1 MEDLERRDG
10 GRTVEKQGGGVG
22 DGLRLS
28 RVVAGIAPLD
38 GEAMHLARRRLDS
51 LTKPRGSLGYLEEI
65 AVRLAGITRDPLP
78 RVDPGVVVVMAG
90 DHGVVEEGVSLYPP
104 EVTRQMVENFL
115 RGGAAVSVLSRL
127 SGVRVR
133 VVDVGVAAELDHP
146 ELVVRKVRPG
156 TANMC
161 RGPAMSREEALLAL
175 EAGME
180 IAEEEISQG
189 ARLIC
194 LGDMGIGNTT
204 PSSAVISC
212 FLGLPPCE
220 VTGRG
225 TGLDG
230 DGWRRKVAAVE
241 RALEVNSPLP
251 SDPLDVLSK
260 VGGLE
265 IAGLAGLALGAAYR
279 RVPVV
284 VDGLI
289 AGAAALLASRLA
301 PGVRN
306 YLFAGHLSAEPGHR
320 LVLEDLDLRP
330 LLQLD
335 MRLGEGTGAVLASF
349 ILEAACRL
357 LREMA
362 TFEEAGVS
370 RSLPETSPPG
380 LDHPGQELRPPDGG
394 VAGGFLRA
402 YLQEQGAGRG

>member
-1 MEDLERRDG
+1 VRREAV
-10 GRTVEKQGGGVG
+10 RMTE
-22 DGLRLS
+22 
-28 RVVAGIAPLD
+28 VARRIPPLD
-38 GEAMHLARRRLDS
+38 KEAMGQARRRLDS
-51 LTKPRGSLGYLEEI
+51 LTKPRGSLGYLEEL
-65 AVRLAGITRDPLP
+65 AVRLAGITGDPLP
-78 RVDPGVVVVMAG
+78 RVDPRVVVVMAG

-115 RGGAAVSVLSRL
+115 RGGAAINVLSRL

-133 VVDVGVAAELDHP
+133 VVDIGVAAVLDHP
-146 ELVVRKVRPG
+146 ELERRKVRPG

-175 EAGME
+175 EAGRE
-180 IAEEEISQG
+180 IAEEEVSKG
-189 ARLIC
+189 TRLIC

-212 FLGLPPCE
+212 LLGLPPRE

-225 TGLDG
+225 TGLD
-230 DGWRRKVAAVE
+230 DGGWQRKVAAVE

-265 IAGLAGLALGAAYR
+265 IAGLCGLTLEAAAR

-289 AGAAALLASRLA
+289 AGAAALLASRFA
-301 PGVRN
+301 PRVRD

-320 LVLEDLDLRP
+320 LVLESLGLRP

-335 MRLGEGTGAVLASF
+335 LRLGEGTGAVLASF
-349 ILEAACRL
+349 ILEAACRVI
-357 LREMA
+357 REMA

-380 LDHPGQELRPPDGG
+380 PDHPGQKLRSPEGGLAGGLLRPH
-394 VAGGFLRA
+394 
-402 YLQEQGAGRG
+402 LQEQGAGRS